1 MLKDLIF
8 SIWFFLPAGLANAS
22 PIYAVKIPGLKKL
35 GYPLDFNRKFR
46 GKLVFGKNK
55 TWRGLILAIAV
66 GIAAVSVQHLIYSHN
81 SWIQTISKPVDYRT
95 INFVL
100 LGALLGAGAILG
112 DAVESFAKRRLD
124 IKPGFSWFPYDQIDY
139 IFGGCILSLFIIRLS
154 VQEYLLILIAWFFI
168 HLVSSYI
175 GYLTG
180 IKDRPI

>member
-55 TWRGLILAIAV
+55 TWRGLILAIMV
-66 GIAAVSVQHLIYSHN
+66 GIVMITIQHYIYIHS
-81 SWIQTISKPVDYRT
+81 SWVRSISKPLDYQN
-95 INFVL
+95 INFIL
-100 LGALLGAGAILG
+100 LGTLLGAGAILG
-112 DAVESFAKRRLD
+112 DAIESFAKRRLD
-124 IKPGFSWFPYDQIDY
+124 IKPGSSWFPYDQIDY
-139 IFGGCILSLFIIRLS
+139 IFGGCLLSWFVIRLS
-154 VQEYLLILIAWFFI
+154 IQEYLLILGVWFVI
-168 HLVSSYI
+168 HIVSSYI

-180 IKDRPI
+180 MKDRPI